1 MSLGLG
7 IEFFAALTS
16 AAALA
21 ATGWLA
27 RALLRGQLPRNARS
41 CTVLAVLAA
50 FALERAAMAMQ
61 STALAVVAAVL
72 LMLVALIGLWVWRPM
87 RNPGS
92 DSAGALARA
101 NERLQQEVNLREAA
115 ERNLRQTLSDLRRAA
130 VEQEQFAYVASHDL
144 QAPLRNVAGFAQL
157 LEQRAGAG
165 LDADSREFLGYI
177 SQGVK
182 QMQQLINDL
191 LKLSRVGR
199 SGGVMQ
205 PRPLADTLAQACEPL
220 QPEIAKAQAQI
231 VSADLPVVIA
241 DHQLLA
247 QLLQNL
253 IGNAIK
259 FRRPDL
265 PPLIDV
271 RCTRERDDWHLVIQD
286 NGIGIA
292 PDQLEQIF
300 GVFKRLNPQDLY
312 EGTGIGLTICRKIAA
327 YHGGQ
332 IWAESAGYGT
342 AFHLKWPINPPAIAG
357 PARAAA

>member
-1 MSLGLG
+1 MSLGSGYL
-7 IEFFAALTS
+7 FFAALTS
-16 AAALA
+16 AAAVA
-21 ATGWLA
+21 AAAWIA
-27 RALLRGQLPRNARS
+27 RALVRGQASKNLRS
-41 CTVLAVLAA
+41 YSVLAVLLA
-50 FALERAAMAMQ
+50 FALERATMVLQ
-61 STALAVVAAVL
+61 SAALALVATGL
-72 LMLVALIGLWVWRPM
+72 LMLAALICLWAWRPM
-87 RNPGS
+87 RRSGE

-157 LEQRAGAG
+157 LEQRAGTG

-205 PRPLADTLAQACEPL
+205 PRPLAETLAQACAPL
-220 QPEIAKAQAQI
+220 QPEIAKTQAQI
-231 VSADLPVVIA
+231 VSADLPVVVA

-259 FRRPDL
+259 FRRADL

-271 RCTRERDDWHLVIQD
+271 RCGRELDDWHLVVQD

-292 PDQLEQIF
+292 PDQLEQAF
-300 GVFKRLNPQDLY
+300 AVFKRLNPHELY
-312 EGTGIGLTICRKIAA
+312 EGTGIGLTICRKIAT

-332 IWAESAGYGT
+332 IWAESAGHGT
-342 AFHLKWPINPPAIAG
+342 AFHLKWPVNPPPIAG
-357 PARAAA
+357 PARTAA

>member
-1 MSLGLG
+1 MSFGSG
-7 IEFFAALTS
+7 YWFISALS
-16 AAALA
+16 ALLALA
-21 ATGWLA
+21 GAAG
-27 RALLRGQLPRNARS
+27 LLRAQLRGELPRDGRRHA
-41 CTVLAVLAA
+41 LIAVFATL
-50 FALERAAMAMQ
+50 ALERAAMALQ
-61 STALAVVAAVL
+61 LPSLAAPAGGLVVLAG
-72 LMLVALIGLWVWRPM
+72 LVGVWFWRPG
-87 RNPGS
+87 RGS
-92 DSAGALARA
+92 GGDSAAALARA
-101 NERLQQEVNLREAA
+101 NERLQQEVILREAA

-157 LEQRAGAG
+157 LEQKAGSE

-205 PRPLADTLAQACEPL
+205 PRPLAETLAQACQPL
-220 QPEIAKAQAQI
+220 QPEITSTQARI
-231 VSADLPVVIA
+231 TSADLPEIIA

-253 IGNAIK
+253 IGNALK
-259 FRRPDL
+259 FRRADL

-271 RCTRERDDWHLVIQD
+271 RCSRERDDWHLVIQD
-286 NGIGIA
+286 NGIGIPA
-292 PDQLEQIF
+292 DQLEQVF
-300 GVFKRLNPQDLY
+300 AVFKRLNPQERY
-312 EGTGIGLTICRKIAA
+312 EGTGIGLAICRKIAA

-332 IWAESAGYGT
+332 IWAESTGHGS
-342 AFHLKWPINPPAIAG
+342 AFHLKLPVNPSPMAG
-357 PARAAA
+357 PARAGA